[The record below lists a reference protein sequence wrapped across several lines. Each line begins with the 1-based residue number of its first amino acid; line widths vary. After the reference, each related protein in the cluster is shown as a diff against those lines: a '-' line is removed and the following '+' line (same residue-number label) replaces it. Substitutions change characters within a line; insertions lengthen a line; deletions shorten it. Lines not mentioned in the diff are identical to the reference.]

1 MSAKTR
7 GSPSF
12 KSLKKQCIEIP
23 FKDFEQVF
31 LVSSP
36 DTVSTLSAA
45 VLCRA
50 SMKSGGSF
58 HVSFEAPIVSIDR
71 VNELRTNHESA
82 SIIFVGIDII
92 GKKKLRKGKS
102 YPIFV
107 GGKSKSD
114 QVKSLTLGTN
124 NTVPAAAYIL
134 AEEHLAAL
142 DYELQLAAG
151 ATLLHTGFIK
161 LSPKVNKEI
170 VEQAKEKKL
179 IEERKGIRLF
189 GFGFLPLD
197 ELLLYSTR
205 PFIQGI
211 SGNQKACDTLLNEAE
226 IPITKLR
233 TPMSSLSNTEA
244 QHLTQHLTSRL
255 LEQIGPSIIPHILGT
270 DYILTREPETSPLR
284 YLSGLEAIAETAWA
298 RQEQGAAMS
307 VWIGDRGRALRSVID
322 TYLSHHKDV
331 ISTVQRLE
339 TKLKGVSTETS
350 TSIEI
355 AGVQGELLTDVGRI
369 ALQSGIV
376 DPKRPLIIT
385 SDDSTVIT
393 WTDDST
399 EITNVLQ
406 VLQKMN
412 LNPEPTSAKSLRID
426 GLPTESREDVLKLI
440 GPKTKKEK
448 SS

>member
-1 MSAKTR
+1 MSTKTR
-7 GSPSF
+7 VSSSL
-12 KSLKKQCIEIP
+12 KSLKKQCAEIP
-23 FKDFEQVF
+23 FKDIEQVF

-36 DTVSTLSAA
+36 DTVSTLATA
-45 VLCRA
+45 ILCRA
-50 SMKSGGSF
+50 IMKSGGAF
-58 HVSFEAPIVSIDR
+58 HVSFEAPIISLDK
-71 VNELRTNHESA
+71 VNEYRTSHESA
-82 SIIFVGIDII
+82 SIFYVGIDTM
-92 GKKKLRKGKS
+92 GKKKIRKGKS

-107 GGKSKSD
+107 GGSSESD

-124 NTVPAAAYIL
+124 NTVPAAAYIFT
-134 AEEHLAAL
+134 EEHLTSH
-142 DYELQLAAG
+142 DYELQIAAG
-151 ATLLHTGFIK
+151 ATLLYTGSTK
-161 LSPKVNKEI
+161 SSPKVNKEI

-205 PFIQGI
+205 PFLQDI
-211 SGNQKACDTLLNEAE
+211 SGNQKACDALLNEAE
-226 IPITKLR
+226 IPISKLR

-244 QHLTQHLTSRL
+244 QHLTQHLTSKL
-255 LEQIGPSIIPHILGT
+255 LEKIGPSIIPHILGT
-270 DYILTREPETSPLR
+270 DFILTREAETSPLR
-284 YLSGLEAIAETAWA
+284 YLSGLEAIAKTAWA

-331 ISTVQRLE
+331 ISTIQRLE

-369 ALQSGIV
+369 ALESGIANQE
-376 DPKRPLIIT
+376 RPLLIS
-385 SDDSTVIT
+385 SDDSTVAI
-393 WTDDST
+393 WTTDS
-399 EITNVLQ
+399 IVMNNVLLN
-406 VLQKMN
+406 LQKEN
-412 LNPEPTSAKSLRID
+412 LYPTPTSTKSLKFK
-426 GLPTESREDVLKLI
+426 GLPEESREDVFKSI
-440 GPKTKKEK
+440 GFKTKKGK

>member
-1 MSAKTR
+1 MSTKTR
-7 GSPSF
+7 GSPSL
-12 KSLKKQCIEIP
+12 KSLKKQCAEIP
-23 FKDFEQVF
+23 FKDSEQVF

-36 DTVSTLSAA
+36 DTKSTLATA
-45 VLCRA
+45 ILCR
-50 SMKSGGSF
+50 SIMKSGGAF
-58 HVSFEAPIVSIDR
+58 HASFETPIISIDR
-71 VNELRTNHESA
+71 VNEHRTSHESA
-82 SIIFVGIDII
+82 SIFYVGIDTM
-92 GKKKLRKGKS
+92 GKKKIRKGKS

-107 GGKSKSD
+107 GGSSESE

-124 NTVPAAAYIL
+124 DTVPAAAYIF
-134 AEEHLAAL
+134 AEEYLTIH
-142 DYELQLAAG
+142 DYELQIAAG
-151 ATLLHTGFIK
+151 ATLLHTK
-161 LSPKVNKEI
+161 STKPSPKVNKEI

-205 PFIQGI
+205 PFIQDI
-211 SGNQKACDTLLNEAE
+211 SGNQKACDALLNEAD
-226 IPITKLR
+226 IPISKLR
-233 TPMSSLSNTEA
+233 TPMSSLSSTEA
-244 QHLTQHLTSRL
+244 QHLTQHLTSKL
-255 LEQIGPSIIPHILGT
+255 LEKIGPSIIPHILGT
-270 DYILTREPETSPLR
+270 DFVLTRETETSPLR

-322 TYLSHHKDV
+322 TYLNHQKDV
-331 ISTVQRLE
+331 ISTILRLE

-376 DPKRPLIIT
+376 NQERPLLI
-385 SDDSTVIT
+385 SNDDSTVAI
-393 WTDDST
+393 WTT
-399 EITNVLQ
+399 ESIDINKVLHI
-406 VLQKMN
+406 LQKKN
-412 LNPEPTSAKSLRID
+412 LNPVPTSAKSFKVK
-426 GLPTESREDVLKLI
+426 GLPIESREDVLKSI
-440 GPKTKKEK
+440 NPKNKKEK